1 MGKGNAKVM
10 AEMLCFHVDA
20 AIAVSEYL
28 LDEEDHIHVIKAILE
43 KRGSQSE
50 SVEQHAL
57 WETVKDLLDKPSL
70 VN

>member
-1 MGKGNAKVM
+1 MANVKIL

-20 AIAVSEYL
+20 AVAVSEYL
-28 LDEEDHIHVIKAILE
+28 LDEGEQLPVIKAILE
-43 KRGSQSE
+43 KRGSESE

-57 WETVKDLLDKPSL
+57 WETVKDLIDKPSL

>member
-1 MGKGNAKVM
+1 MANVKIL

-20 AIAVSEYL
+20 AVAVSEYL
-28 LDEEDHIHVIKAILE
+28 LDEGEQLPVIKAILE
-43 KRGSQSE
+43 KRGSESE

>member
-1 MGKGNAKVM
+1 MANVKIL

-20 AIAVSEYL
+20 AVAVSEYL
-28 LDEEDHIHVIKAILE
+28 LDEGEQLPVIKAILE
-43 KRGSQSE
+43 KRGSESE

-57 WETVKDLLDKPSL
+57 WETVKDLLEKPSL

>member
-1 MGKGNAKVM
+1 VANVKIL

-20 AIAVSEYL
+20 AVAVSEYL
-28 LDEEDHIHVIKAILE
+28 LDEGEQLPVVKAILE
-43 KRGSQSE
+43 KRGSESE

-57 WETVKDLLDKPSL
+57 WETVKDLLEKPSL

>member
-1 MGKGNAKVM
+1 MANVKIL

-20 AIAVSEYL
+20 AVAVSEYL
-28 LDEEDHIHVIKAILE
+28 LDEGEQLPVIKAILK
-43 KRGSQSE
+43 KRGSESE

-70 VN
+70 IN

>member
-1 MGKGNAKVM
+1 VANVKIL

-20 AIAVSEYL
+20 AVAVSEYL
-28 LDEEDHIHVIKAILE
+28 LDEGEQLPVIKAILE
-43 KRGSQSE
+43 KRGSESE

-57 WETVKDLLDKPSL
+57 WETVKDLIDKPSL

>member
-1 MGKGNAKVM
+1 MANVKIL

-20 AIAVSEYL
+20 AVAVSEYL
-28 LDEEDHIHVIKAILE
+28 FDEGEQLPVIKAILE
-43 KRGSQSE
+43 KRGSESE

-57 WETVKDLLDKPSL
+57 WETVKDLLEKPSL

>member
-1 MGKGNAKVM
+1 
-10 AEMLCFHVDA
+10 
-20 AIAVSEYL
+20 VSEYL

>member
-1 MGKGNAKVM
+1 MVNAKIL

-20 AIAVSEYL
+20 AVAVAEYL
-28 LDEEDHIHVIKAILE
+28 LDEEEQLPFIKEVLE
-43 KRGSQSE
+43 RRGYESE

-57 WETVKDLLDKPSL
+57 WETVKDLIEKPSL

>member
-1 MGKGNAKVM
+1 MAKTAKIL

-20 AIAVSEYL
+20 AVAVSEYL
-28 LDEEDHIHVIKAILE
+28 VHEGDHSLPFIKEILE
-43 KRGSQSE
+43 QRGYESE

-57 WETVKDLLDKPSL
+57 WETVKDLIEKPSL

>member
-1 MGKGNAKVM
+1 MANVKVL

-20 AIAVSEYL
+20 AVAVSEYL
-28 LDEEDHIHVIKAILE
+28 LDEGDQLPVIKAILE
-43 KRGSQSE
+43 RRGSESE

-57 WETVKDLLDKPSL
+57 WETVKDLIEKPSL

>member
-1 MGKGNAKVM
+1 MANVKIL

-20 AIAVSEYL
+20 AVAVSEYL
-28 LDEEDHIHVIKAILE
+28 LDEGEQLPVVKAILE
-43 KRGSQSE
+43 KRGSESE

-57 WETVKDLLDKPSL
+57 WETVKDLLEKPSL

>member
-1 MGKGNAKVM
+1 VANVKIL

-20 AIAVSEYL
+20 AVAVSEYL
-28 LDEEDHIHVIKAILE
+28 LDEGEQLPIVKAILE
-43 KRGSQSE
+43 KRGSESE

-57 WETVKDLLDKPSL
+57 WETVKDLLEKPSL

>member
-1 MGKGNAKVM
+1 MANVKIL

-20 AIAVSEYL
+20 AVAVSEYL
-28 LDEEDHIHVIKAILE
+28 LDEGEQLPVIKAILE
-43 KRGSQSE
+43 KRGSESE

-70 VN
+70 IN

>member
-1 MGKGNAKVM
+1 VANVKIL

-20 AIAVSEYL
+20 AVAVSEYL
-28 LDEEDHIHVIKAILE
+28 LDEGEQLPVIKAILE
-43 KRGSQSE
+43 KRGSESE

-57 WETVKDLLDKPSL
+57 WETVKDLLEKPSL